1 MIYFISIVLYSS
13 NLITIICWLYMCKN
27 YFIVGSYM
35 DNVWSVR
42 GSHSH
47 TGSSG
52 IVKMLNLSP
61 CMHLVSI
68 ACMNSPVQDTPM
80 HFDIGSWL
88 LTVHE
93 NCPLNLYLGTARIVL
108 LVLTGTGSFFSLRHL
123 DVCLN
128 EIPEFINS
136 HTPLRHEGLRHRK
149 PTKCLSPKRHV

>member
-13 NLITIICWLYMCKN
+13 NPITIICLLYMCKN
-27 YFIVGSYM
+27 YFIAGSYL
-35 DNVWSVR
+35 DNVWSIR

-47 TGSSG
+47 ASSSG

-61 CMHLVSI
+61 CMRLVNI
-68 ACMNSPVQDTPM
+68 ASTNSPVRDAPM
-80 HFDIGSWL
+80 HFDTSSWL
-88 LTVHE
+88 LTMHE
-93 NCPLNLYLGTARIVL
+93 NCSLNLCLGRIVF
-108 LVLTGTGSFFSLRHL
+108 LVLTGSFFSLRHL